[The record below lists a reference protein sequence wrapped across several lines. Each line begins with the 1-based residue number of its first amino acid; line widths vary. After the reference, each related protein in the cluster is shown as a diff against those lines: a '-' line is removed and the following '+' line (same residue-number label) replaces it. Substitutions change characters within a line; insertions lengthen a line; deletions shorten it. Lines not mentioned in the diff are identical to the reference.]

1 MSGCCFPVT
10 FQASQPPIQL
20 KRDKGLVFM
29 NLALKPDLQRF
40 VETQLNT
47 GRFRSAEEV
56 VQAGLELLRD
66 RQQQLDHV
74 REQLSEGLEQARRG
88 ELIDGEEAFDQI

>member
-1 MSGCCFPVT
+1 
-10 FQASQPPIQL
+10 
-20 KRDKGLVFM
+20 M

-88 ELIDGEEAFDQI
+88 ELIDGEE